1 MSDTTGLTE
10 TASPDEAPALHSP
23 LFIASNASIDA
34 FCDALWLEHGLS
46 RNTLDA
52 YRRDLKLFSQWLVGR
67 DTSLDT
73 AVEDDLHAYSVAR
86 QKDKST
92 SSNRRLSVFRRYYAW

>member
-23 LFIASNASIDA
+23 LFVASNASIDA
-34 FCDALWLEHGLS
+34 FCDALWLEHGLA

-52 YRRDLKLFSQWLVGR
+52 YGRDLRLFAEWLASEHGLSVDAAGE
-67 DTSLDT
+67 THVNGYL
-73 AVEDDLHAYSVAR
+73 VAR
-86 QKDKST
+86 SGGKAT
-92 SSNRRLSVFRRYYAW
+92 SANRRLSV